1 MDNAHRIWQEMDIV
15 VLFGPEP
22 AKFGSCCQM
31 TMLPITVIC
40 INQTPT
46 VRAAK
51 NGKEND
57 VPN

>member
-1 MDNAHRIWQEMDIV
+1 MDIV